1 MWERLKL
8 LLRDLF
14 ELPVTPVEARRRL
27 VGRR

>member
-14 ELPVTPVEARRRL
+14 DVDMTPVEARRRL
-27 VGRR
+27 VGK